1 MSIILGIDPG
11 TSRIGFAFL
20 EKRGDSIN
28 LLEYGCLELAKKRS
42 QVERL
47 KAINDEIGGLIGK
60 HRPETAAVEKLF
72 FSKNTKTALSVAE
85 ARGVLL
91 NICAQNGLNLME
103 FAPTEVKLALTGYG
117 RAEKSQ
123 VQKMVMSILKL
134 PKMPQPDDAADA
146 IAVALTACYTNKN
159 LKK

>member
-1 MSIILGIDPG
+1 MIILGIDPG

-28 LLEYGCLELAKKRS
+28 LLECGCLELAKKRS
-42 QVERL
+42 QTERL
-47 KAINDEIGGLIGK
+47 KVINDEIGRLIGK

-91 NICAQNGLNLME
+91 NICAQNGLDLME

-117 RAEKSQ
+117 RAEKLQ
-123 VQKMVMSILKL
+123 VQKMVSKILKL
-134 PKMPQPDDAADA
+134 ENLPEPDDIADA
-146 IAVALTACYTNKN
+146 IAVALTACYTDKN

>member
-1 MSIILGIDPG
+1 MIILGIDPG

-28 LLEYGCLELAKKRS
+28 LLECGCLELAKKRS
-42 QVERL
+42 QAERL
-47 KAINDEIGGLIGK
+47 KAINDEIGRLIGK

-103 FAPTEVKLALTGYG
+103 FAPTEIKLALTGYG

-123 VQKMVMSILKL
+123 VQKMVMNILKL
-134 PKMPQPDDAADA
+134 KNLTGPDDIADA

-159 LKK
+159 LK